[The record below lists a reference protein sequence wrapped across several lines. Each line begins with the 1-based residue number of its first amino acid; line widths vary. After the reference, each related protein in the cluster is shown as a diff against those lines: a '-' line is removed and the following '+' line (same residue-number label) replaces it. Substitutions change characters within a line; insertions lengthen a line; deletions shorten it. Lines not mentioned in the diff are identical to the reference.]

1 MSFNTWQRPQTFAS
15 LSAELSTLLHLLPAR
30 STDQLMMHSTTL
42 ARHLPTAM
50 KALKTEV
57 LAWVLAVITAKETTA

>member
-1 MSFNTWQRPQTFAS
+1 
-15 LSAELSTLLHLLPAR
+15 
-30 STDQLMMHSTTL
+30 MMHSTTL